1 MKLSVIVTVYNREK
15 YLARCLDS
23 ILCQDLD
30 EYEIIVIDDG
40 SSDGSW
46 PMIENYRERYPE
58 KIQGVSSG
66 ERGRLAGEKRGA
78 FPCAGRVYC
87 VCGQR

>member
-58 KIQGVSSG
+58 KIQAFHQANAGVSRESIL
-66 ERGRLAGEKRGA
+66 RLWTAMTG
-78 FPCAGRVYC
+78 
-87 VCGQR
+87 

>member
-58 KIQGVSSG
+58 K
-66 ERGRLAGEKRGA
+66 RGA
-78 FPCAGRVYC
+78 CPCAGRVYC

>member
-58 KIQGVSSG
+58 KIRRTRAS
-66 ERGRLAGEKRGA
+66 RGRETRG
-78 FPCAGRVYC
+78 FPVRRESILRLWTAMTG
-87 VCGQR
+87 